1 MAADPKL
8 PISRIQTY
16 PKTKHDN
23 CDPSKGD
30 LIYGHMPYDYNFIS
44 SQVLRDA
51 PAVYAVVMLREPS
64 RRIVSYANF
73 LKIDVRS
80 FEQKVER
87 LACNQQTNL
96 INGVPFSGGGC
107 GVGVTIGEGFVNS
120 WSHFRFSC
128 RNNWKVAI
136 EEGKRRLSDEFVA
149 VGNVENFS
157 ASIFLL
163 QRVFGWPM
171 RAVEDALSHR
181 ASGFCMG
188 GKCDESTRWTLA
200 NLHNNTRRTLQT
212 RESCDYALWEH
223 SKLLIESRL
232 EAMSS
237 EDVEAYGK
245 FKAMATSRSASAQRK
260 IERLQS
266 TVRNKLKRLHITVR
280 CSDMR

>member
-1 MAADPKL
+1 MR
-8 PISRIQTY
+8 SR
-16 PKTKHDN
+16 
-23 CDPSKGD
+23 
-30 LIYGHMPYDYNFIS
+30 
-44 SQVLRDA
+44 
-51 PAVYAVVMLREPS
+51 S
-64 RRIVSYANF
+64 R
-73 LKIDVRS
+73 
-80 FEQKVER
+80 
-87 LACNQQTNL
+87 
-96 INGVPFSGGGC
+96 
-107 GVGVTIGEGFVNS
+107 
-120 WSHFRFSC
+120 
-128 RNNWKVAI
+128 
-136 EEGKRRLSDEFVA
+136 
-149 VGNVENFS
+149 
-157 ASIFLL
+157 
-163 QRVFGWPM
+163 
-171 RAVEDALSHR
+171 LSHR

-200 NLHNNTRRTLQT
+200 NLRNNTRRTLQT